1 MSSSININVPATI
14 TAIAGQ
20 PSLSSLIGLPTSL
33 VVTDSAAGAAISLK
47 LVTGDS
53 AATLSANASGGAA
66 VVSSGNTL
74 QISGSTA
81 QVNAALATLS
91 FTEPSGITSDKISL
105 SATDNKGAAAQS
117 DFALS
122 IVPQTAPAFVAPTKL
137 VTLSPNQP
145 LALPDL
151 LLSDPTASAL
161 AAMGLGAE
169 ETLQLTLAVSA
180 GALLLPDYSALTG
193 ISADGIGTGTIHLT
207 LSANDIGALN
217 TLLTSLEFAGP
228 SLASGQHLTYD
239 LWNHD
244 GVLPRA
250 VTSGNIYLNT
260 VGAPASTA
268 TYAQGAQTLVTG
280 IDTLSGTLD
289 VSGTLSALGNLVG
302 NGAVS
307 IAPGAVLELPYNSAL
322 LGGTSYDFGTIATQD
337 IVESGQLLIGGTASL
352 QGELVLNTNALV
364 DFASGLTVDTG
375 AANDFQEEL
384 TLASGAILEG
394 NGTLS
399 VGDFSASGMIDGT
412 GTILALQGETLEI
425 DAGMVSSGVNLDVAG
440 GGVMVLGPVTPLVGI
455 FNTTPLTVQSG
466 VTLNFGG
473 PGSLPVTGGYANPL
487 GGNGGAFVIS
497 GPEAF
502 SGTVSG
508 FAVGD
513 ELVFPG
519 LTGLVVHNIS
529 TISGASSFVVS
540 GVDSNGTTQS
550 YTIFSNIPAG
560 LLPAAS
566 FDAAGD
572 ATVVLHSNIATV
584 TSNGGIAAT
593 AGVAQPLLGISV
605 ALAAATTQSLTITLS
620 SAHGSLSASGGSAS
634 SALTLTASNLS
645 SLNAEIASVSYTGT
659 GALDVLTISSGT
671 GILAGLQSLI
681 AIDRG
686 GSGTVNGYSG
696 LGFTEA
702 ELVSFGSTGGL
713 YVDTTAHALGGVL
726 ATGQIEFNDELI
738 ASGFS
743 GTALQIDNGG
753 NVILGAAA
761 SAALAG
767 DVVIGDTNGAGA
779 LEVLTNSASIS
790 GNLTLTA
797 AGAGAGSSLAVVS
810 ALNLS
815 GAALLGVSGA
825 AVLDESGTFT
835 AGSLSLGTFGT
846 LQSYGAASGNLGGV
860 NNSGTIGITG
870 FATIAAASYIGT
882 GGLTLGGAA
891 ELNITGAASFQAGQ
905 GFIGTDARLT
915 AATFTQTGGTL
926 TIDGRLAATG
936 AGTFSNVSLA
946 GGGSFPQ
953 PCWMSPA
960 QLRAM
965 VSSMPPPCLAPAQFW
980 PKAASCSWQ
989 AAVSP
994 VLARWKSPP
1003 VPRWNSPAPIS
1014 PARRLVSPAPPP
1026 FWLWTTQPPTCR
1038 ASLACRASMRW
1049 IWWASPPISSA
1060 LQVIPSRSSTK
1071 GASRK
1076 PLRLP
1081 PAAPRFPALPS
1092 PRMAAAARSLPWVAS
1107 CPVTRVA
1114 PASSRRKATGRWKPS
1129 ALATPSSTLP
1139 GNAARC
1145 AGSAGAR
1152 WISGPVPP
1160 NPPGQSSF
1168 CPARLAPANRSKRCG
1183 FRPCIASMR
1192 RGCSSRSFISSTASP
1207 FCTTK
1212 LLQP

>member
-1 MSSSININVPATI
+1 MSSSINIKIPATVVS
-14 TAIAGQ
+14 IAGQ

-33 VVTDSAAGAAISLK
+33 AVADSAAGANITLQ
-47 LVTGDS
+47 LVAGDS
-53 AATLSANASGGAA
+53 AASLSASASSGASL
-66 VVSSGNTL
+66 VSNGNTL
-74 QISGSTA
+74 QISGSAA

-91 FTEPSGITSDKISL
+91 FSEPSGVTADAISL
-105 SATDNKGAAAQS
+105 TAQDNKGGAAQS
-117 DFALS
+117 DFSLAIAPEL
-122 IVPQTAPAFVAPTKL
+122 APAFVNPTKL

-145 LALPDL
+145 LALTDL

-260 VGAPASTA
+260 VGAPASAA

-289 VSGTLSALGNLVG
+289 VSGTFSALGNLVG

-322 LGGTSYDFGTIATQD
+322 LGGTSYDFGTLAAQD

-375 AANDFQEEL
+375 ATSDFQEGL
-384 TLASGAILEG
+384 TLASNAVLEG

-540 GVDSNGTTQS
+540 GVDATGTTQS

-584 TSNGGIAAT
+584 TSDGGIAAT

-620 SAHGSLSASGGSAS
+620 SAHGSLSASGGSTS

-671 GILAGLQSLI
+671 
-681 AIDRG
+681 
-686 GSGTVNGYSG
+686 VNGYSG
-696 LGFTEA
+696 LG
-702 ELVSFGSTGGL
+702 
-713 YVDTTAHALGGVL
+713 
-726 ATGQIEFNDELI
+726 
-738 ASGFS
+738 
-743 GTALQIDNGG
+743 
-753 NVILGAAA
+753 
-761 SAALAG
+761 
-767 DVVIGDTNGAGA
+767 
-779 LEVLTNSASIS
+779 
-790 GNLTLTA
+790 
-797 AGAGAGSSLAVVS
+797 
-810 ALNLS
+810 
-815 GAALLGVSGA
+815 
-825 AVLDESGTFT
+825 
-835 AGSLSLGTFGT
+835 
-846 LQSYGAASGNLGGV
+846 
-860 NNSGTIGITG
+860 
-870 FATIAAASYIGT
+870 
-882 GGLTLGGAA
+882 
-891 ELNITGAASFQAGQ
+891 
-905 GFIGTDARLT
+905 
-915 AATFTQTGGTL
+915 
-926 TIDGRLAATG
+926 
-936 AGTFSNVSLA
+936 
-946 GGGSFPQ
+946 
-953 PCWMSPA
+953 
-960 QLRAM
+960 
-965 VSSMPPPCLAPAQFW
+965 
-980 PKAASCSWQ
+980 
-989 AAVSP
+989 
-994 VLARWKSPP
+994 
-1003 VPRWNSPAPIS
+1003 
-1014 PARRLVSPAPPP
+1014 
-1026 FWLWTTQPPTCR
+1026 
-1038 ASLACRASMRW
+1038 
-1049 IWWASPPISSA
+1049 
-1060 LQVIPSRSSTK
+1060 
-1071 GASRK
+1071 
-1076 PLRLP
+1076 
-1081 PAAPRFPALPS
+1081 
-1092 PRMAAAARSLPWVAS
+1092 
-1107 CPVTRVA
+1107 
-1114 PASSRRKATGRWKPS
+1114 
-1129 ALATPSSTLP
+1129 
-1139 GNAARC
+1139 
-1145 AGSAGAR
+1145 
-1152 WISGPVPP
+1152 
-1160 NPPGQSSF
+1160 
-1168 CPARLAPANRSKRCG
+1168 
-1183 FRPCIASMR
+1183 
-1192 RGCSSRSFISSTASP
+1192 
-1207 FCTTK
+1207 
-1212 LLQP
+1212 